1 MILEIFLIVVI
12 IAAVILLGWLAL
24 RKLPQI
30 RVVDPSSSQETK
42 TKELKY
48 SILKT
53 RMERVSGEHLTNMKR
68 NILVPLGSK
77 IQDSFRRVAGKL
89 TAIERRYSD
98 KQKGGIVT
106 AHNPEILRG
115 LINESEVLIDEGHY
129 DAAEKKLIEVVSH
142 DPKNI
147 PAYEHLGRL
156 YLLNKDFVGARETFN
171 FLLRLSP
178 KDASVCAALGEVAE
192 AEGKQDEALVSY
204 KLALDISPN
213 NPKYID
219 FYLDTVITTG
229 DVHEATTT
237 LDHLRA
243 VNPDNAKIEEFEE
256 RIKELREKK
265 KGG

>member
-1 MILEIFLIVVI
+1 MIFEITLIVVI
-12 IAAVILLGWLAL
+12 ALSIILIGWLAL

-30 RVVDPSSSQETK
+30 RVVDPGSSKEAK

-48 SILKT
+48 AILKQ
-53 RMERVSGEHLTNMKR
+53 RVERLGGERLAGLQR
-68 NILVPLGSK
+68 DVLSPLGGK

-89 TAIERRYSD
+89 TAIERRYAD
-98 KQKGGIVT
+98 RQKSGITT

-115 LINESEVLIDEGHY
+115 LVREAETLVDEGHY

-156 YLLNKDFVGARETFN
+156 YLLNKDYAGARETFN

-192 AEGKQDEALVSY
+192 AEGRLAEALASY

-219 FYLDTVITTG
+219 FYLDTAILTG

-237 LDHLRA
+237 LDHLRE
-243 VNPDNAKIEEFEE
+243 VNPENAKIADFEE
-256 RIKELREKK
+256 RINELRDKK
-265 KGG
+265 KQG